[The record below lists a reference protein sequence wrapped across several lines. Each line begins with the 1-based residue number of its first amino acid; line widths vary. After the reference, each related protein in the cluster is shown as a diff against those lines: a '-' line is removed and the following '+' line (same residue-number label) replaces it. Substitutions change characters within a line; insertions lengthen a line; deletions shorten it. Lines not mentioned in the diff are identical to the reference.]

1 MAETKFKT
9 GDKVVFIESPFPN
22 PKIPEGVFTLGG
34 LLGSHKKNASQNY
47 WDMPF
52 KKGSITVVEKWIKKA
67 EDNE

>member
-22 PKIPEGVFTLGG
+22 PKIPEGVFTLGK
-34 LLGSHKKNASQNY
+34 LLGNFKEEPSQNY
-47 WDMPF
+47 WDIPF

>member
-22 PKIPEGVFTLGG
+22 PKIPEGVFTLG
-34 LLGSHKKNASQNY
+34 KKVETMSSAIQTY

-52 KKGSITVVEKWIKKA
+52 RKGTITVVEKWIKKA